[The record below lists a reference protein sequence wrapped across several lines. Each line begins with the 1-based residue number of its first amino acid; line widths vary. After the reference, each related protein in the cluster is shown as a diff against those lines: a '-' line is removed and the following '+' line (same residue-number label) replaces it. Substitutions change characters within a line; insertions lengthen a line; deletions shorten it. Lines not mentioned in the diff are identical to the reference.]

1 MSETTI
7 QFILIVL
14 GGIITVIATV
24 LASFIWYLIKTV
36 LATNTTLAVLN
47 SKIEAIISDTKAIPK
62 MQQDLNVLH
71 AWKKSQH
78 HQRSSDE
85 T

>member
-1 MSETTI
+1 MSETTL
-7 QFILIVL
+7 QLILLVL
-14 GGIITVIATV
+14 GGVITVIATV
-24 LASFIWYLIKTV
+24 LASFVWYLIKTV
-36 LATNTTLAVLN
+36 LTTNTNLAVLS
-47 SKIEAIISDTKAIPK
+47 SKIESIISDTKSIPK
-62 MQQDLNVLH
+62 MQQDLNILH

>member
-1 MSETTI
+1 MSETTL

-14 GGIITVIATV
+14 GGVITVIATV
-24 LASFIWYLIKTV
+24 LASFIWWLIKTI
-36 LATNTTLAVLN
+36 LTTNTNLAVLN
-47 SKIEAIISDTKAIPK
+47 SKIASIIDDTKAIPK